1 MEEGGVMNLIESMM
15 EPFVYLNR
23 VKVDDSVGGYKDEY
37 QEGVKFDAAVIK
49 NTSTQAVIAEKN
61 GISEIFTI
69 VVNKTLSLEYHDVI
83 KRLSDGAIFRVTSNT
98 VDSTAPVASTVPI
111 AKVTAERWV
120 LPT

>member
-1 MEEGGVMNLIESMM
+1 MNLIESMM

-23 VKVDDSVGGYKDEY
+23 VKVDDPVGGYKDEY
-37 QEGVKFDAAVIK
+37 QEGIAFDAAVIK
-49 NTSTQAVIAEKN
+49 NTTTQAVIAEKS

-83 KRLSDGAIFRVTSNT
+83 NRLSDGAILRVTSNT
-98 VDSTAPVASTVPI
+98 VDSSAPTASTVPI

>member
-1 MEEGGVMNLIESMM
+1 MNLIESMM

-23 VKVDDSVGGYKDEY
+23 VKVDDPVGGYKDEY
-37 QEGVKFDAAVIK
+37 QEGIKFDAAVIK
-49 NTSTQAVIAEKN
+49 NTTTQAVIAEKN

-83 KRLSDGAIFRVTSNT
+83 KRLSDGAIFRVTSNA